1 MASDTEELS
10 DTNSTES
17 ESETITNS
25 NINSNTNTNTIS
37 KPIQIVRHNNSES
50 SKQTVQS
57 PPKFIPIA
65 KERFTTIQIGAYIN
79 YLGYDN
85 VMYNGGYVKKIV
97 YGVDN
102 RTYFMIENI
111 QQSKSSSSDKNYVC
125 RPVDVD
131 SMKLIYRRSDAIE
144 LTDPAIHRIDKLE
157 KELHKLKKQVRELT
171 RIQKSSNYTTDD
183 KT

>member
-17 ESETITNS
+17 ESET
-25 NINSNTNTNTIS
+25 NTNTNITTTS
-37 KPIQIVRHNNSES
+37 KPIQIIRHNNSENF
-50 SKQTVQS
+50 KQTVQS

-125 RPVDVD
+125 RPIDVD

-144 LTDPAIHRIDKLE
+144 LTDPTIHRIDKLE